1 VREHVESM
9 AEKIAGWGIRTVQE
23 VQKERIVILPD
34 MLRIMM
40 KQEELKVI
48 RTRIE
53 VARSLQSLDLGL
65 RNPD

>member
-1 VREHVESM
+1 M